1 MRANG
6 SHVMAGLA
14 FLAAAAVTGCASRI
28 DQSEHRR
35 VPEQTAAARSDAAET
50 LAGRA
55 GSGISSSASDPREYR
70 TPDGRPAP
78 YGRDPVTGRALG
90 DPPPAVVT
98 PAAASRRPKAGGQSQ
113 VVVVQKGDTLSALA
127 RRYSVGV
134 DDLKRA
140 NALRTDSIREGQRL
154 NIPRA

>member
-14 FLAAAAVTGCASRI
+14 LLAAAAVAGCASRI
-28 DQSEHRR
+28 DQSEDRR
-35 VPEQTAAARSDAAET
+35 VPQQTVTARSDAPEP

-55 GSGISSSASDPREYR
+55 GSGLSSSASDPREYR
-70 TPDGRPAP
+70 TPDGRAAP

-98 PAAASRRPKAGGQSQ
+98 PPATSRMPRARGQSQ
-113 VVVVQKGDTLSALA
+113 IVVVQKGDTLSALA